1 MTQWAKAPRWSPA
14 GPQEL
19 PLGEGTPEAP
29 ADPWGLPEIQDTG
42 LVQQRGG
49 GPMGH
54 ISQLPHP
61 SGHPSQAGWGRWGP
75 GSEGCGYL
83 SSPSPL
89 SALLWACLPVL
100 LPQFLCVTVSLSFSL
115 SHLSLSHLSFSIS
128 PSCSLSLF
136 TSVLPLC
143 LSPLTCP
150 HPCVLRPSP
159 CPSIPAYAAAFLE
172 PQLPGQGHMAPSPLS
187 SFGASSNCPSQLR
200 GHMLESQTPAFPVP
214 RGQASWSGSASGSRS
229 RREGG
234 SWSPAI

>member
-1 MTQWAKAPRWSPA
+1 MTQWAEAPRRSPA

-83 SSPSPL
+83 SSLSPL
-89 SALLWACLPVL
+89 SASLWACLPAL
-100 LPQFLCVTVSLSFSL
+100 LPQFLCVPVSLSFSL
-115 SHLSLSHLSFSIS
+115 SHLSLSHLSFSVS
-128 PSCSLSLF
+128 PSCSLSLSHF
-136 TSVLPLC
+136 RSPSLPLSLDLSSSLHPPVLPLVPPSQP
-143 LSPLTCP
+143 LQQPFWSPSSQVKATW
-150 HPCVLRPSP
+150 RPPP
-159 CPSIPAYAAAFLE
+159 CPPLG
-172 PQLPGQGHMAPSPLS
+172 PPPTVLP
-187 SFGASSNCPSQLR
+187 N
-200 GHMLESQTPAFPVP
+200 
-214 RGQASWSGSASGSRS
+214 
-229 RREGG
+229 
-234 SWSPAI
+234 